1 MLYGFS
7 GVILQ
12 GALVTLELAISSVV
26 LAVIIGLIGAGG
38 KLSQNRL
45 SGLIFEGYTTLIRG
59 VPDLVLMLLIF
70 YGLQIALNTV
80 TEAMGVG
87 QIDIDP
93 MVAGIITLGF
103 IYGAYFTETF
113 RGAFMAVPKG
123 HIEAATA
130 FGFTRGQVFRRIMFP
145 AMMRY
150 ALPGIGNNWQVILKS
165 TALVSLLGLEDVVKA
180 TQLAGKSTWEPFY
193 FAIVCGVIYLVF
205 TTVSNGVLLFLERR
219 YSVGVKRADGYR
231 FTGVA
236 ITLWLL
242 ILSVVIGGVLA
253 LFLAIG
259 RVSSNKYIQFPIWL
273 FTYIFRGTPLY
284 VQLLVFYSGMYT
296 LEIVKGTEFLNAFFR
311 SGLNCTVLALTLN
324 TCAYTT
330 EIFAGA
336 IRSVPHGEIEAARA
350 YGFSTFKMYRCI
362 ILPSALRIAL
372 PAYSNEVI
380 LMLHSTALAFTAT
393 VPDLLKI
400 ARDINAATYQPFT
413 AFGIAA
419 VLYLII
425 SYVLISLFRRAE
437 KRWLQH
443 VKPSSTH

>member
-130 FGFTRGQVFRRIMFP
+130 FGFTRGQDALRP
-145 AMMRY
+145 ARH
-150 ALPGIGNNWQVILKS
+150 WQ
-165 TALVSLLGLEDVVKA
+165 
-180 TQLAGKSTWEPFY
+180 QLAGDPQIYRTRFVTWPGR
-193 FAIVCGVIYLVF
+193 CGQSHAAGRQKYL
-205 TTVSNGVLLFLERR
+205 G
-219 YSVGVKRADGYR
+219 
-231 FTGVA
+231 
-236 ITLWLL
+236 
-242 ILSVVIGGVLA
+242 
-253 LFLAIG
+253 
-259 RVSSNKYIQFPIWL
+259 
-273 FTYIFRGTPLY
+273 
-284 VQLLVFYSGMYT
+284 
-296 LEIVKGTEFLNAFFR
+296 
-311 SGLNCTVLALTLN
+311 TVLFRHRLWRDL
-324 TCAYTT
+324 
-330 EIFAGA
+330 
-336 IRSVPHGEIEAARA
+336 P
-350 YGFSTFKMYRCI
+350 GFHHRFQWC
-362 ILPSALRIAL
+362 
-372 PAYSNEVI
+372 
-380 LMLHSTALAFTAT
+380 
-393 VPDLLKI
+393 
-400 ARDINAATYQPFT
+400 
-413 AFGIAA
+413 AA
-419 VLYLII
+419 V
-425 SYVLISLFRRAE
+425 
-437 KRWLQH
+437 
-443 VKPSSTH
+443 P

>member
-59 VPDLVLMLLIF
+59 VPDLVLM
-70 YGLQIALNTV
+70 QIALNTV

-205 TTVSNGVLLFLERR
+205 TTVSNGVLLVLERR
-219 YSVGVKRADGYR
+219 YSVGVKRAD
-231 FTGVA
+231 
-236 ITLWLL
+236 L
-242 ILSVVIGGVLA
+242 
-253 LFLAIG
+253 
-259 RVSSNKYIQFPIWL
+259 
-273 FTYIFRGTPLY
+273 
-284 VQLLVFYSGMYT
+284 
-296 LEIVKGTEFLNAFFR
+296 
-311 SGLNCTVLALTLN
+311 
-324 TCAYTT
+324 
-330 EIFAGA
+330 
-336 IRSVPHGEIEAARA
+336 
-350 YGFSTFKMYRCI
+350 
-362 ILPSALRIAL
+362 
-372 PAYSNEVI
+372 
-380 LMLHSTALAFTAT
+380 
-393 VPDLLKI
+393 
-400 ARDINAATYQPFT
+400 
-413 AFGIAA
+413 
-419 VLYLII
+419 
-425 SYVLISLFRRAE
+425 
-437 KRWLQH
+437 
-443 VKPSSTH
+443 